1 MNIHEYCAVLDTSLL
16 SLDDFVAKLKE
27 KMNPVM
33 FRSIELHSS
42 TPIWINYSIPV
53 KIIESKIM
61 ILKVQKSL
69 SRLNANQFK

>member
-42 TPIWINYSIPV
+42 TPI
-53 KIIESKIM
+53 
-61 ILKVQKSL
+61 
-69 SRLNANQFK
+69 